1 MKSTNIFNLRASVTN
16 GVWSSSDGANKV
28 LQTAW
33 EKKKADQKLI
43 FLFSTTHGY
52 VVRAQSLGR
61 TGSNGKYSYKHSGK
75 YCGMAE
81 MSGPFNPAVDPQIW
95 TPGLKGNQGIIPLR
109 WIVAKD
115 VAFAVFEE
123 LKYKGKA
130 VTQLRHANT

>member
-16 GVWSSSDGANKV
+16 GVWSSTNGANKV

-33 EKKKADQKLI
+33 EEKKADQKLI
-43 FLFSTTHGY
+43 FLFSITHRY
-52 VVRAQSLGR
+52 LFRAQSLGR
-61 TGSNGKYSYKHSGK
+61 TGSNREYSHKHSGK

-115 VAFAVFEE
+115 VAFAVFED

>member
-1 MKSTNIFNLRASVTN
+1 
-16 GVWSSSDGANKV
+16 
-28 LQTAW
+28 
-33 EKKKADQKLI
+33 
-43 FLFSTTHGY
+43 
-52 VVRAQSLGR
+52 
-61 TGSNGKYSYKHSGK
+61 
-75 YCGMAE
+75 MAE

-115 VAFAVFEE
+115 VAFAVFEK